1 MRIVCWQTILTKSH
15 SLFLSKN
22 EKDVAKFGLNIFI
35 HFSIYSYIQIYM
47 LQYND
52 GIQKEVMRLP
62 FEQNGAQFEII
73 SGEN

>member
-1 MRIVCWQTILTKSH
+1 MKIVCWQTILTKSH

-52 GIQKEVMRLP
+52 GILKEVMRLP
-62 FEQNGAQFEII
+62 FEQNGGQFEII